1 MTCNDLGIVCRDMGN
16 YKEAKEYYERAMNIR
31 KATLSSN
38 HTSIAESTISPAVSS
53 QGM

>member
-16 YKEAKEYYERAMNIR
+16 YKEAKEYYELVMKIR

-38 HTSIAESTISPAVSS
+38 HTSIAESKIS
-53 QGM
+53 